1 MDMDKASINSKCFAR
16 VLIVKRKNIHINS
29 KCFAS
34 VLIVKRKNIHI
45 SSKCFARIL
54 IVIVKAVGSDNRK
67 SCSSGYLITNK
78 QRHYLN
84 TKSVGN
90 MGKAGLEV
98 KA

>member
-1 MDMDKASINSKCFAR
+1 MFCTYFNGNS
-16 VLIVKRKNIHINS
+16 
-29 KCFAS
+29 
-34 VLIVKRKNIHI
+34 
-45 SSKCFARIL
+45 
-54 IVIVKAVGSDNRK
+54 KAVGSDNRK